1 MDIRSPS
8 LTFGECLF
16 FRGWPVSAAFFERP
30 VWEQTIGKQS
40 NERPSQKN
48 PAVPEARLRGTSNT
62 RHPSHLHYRFAL
74 ATANFQHSASF
85 ALEVRFRSRSPLTL
99 RHREA
104 FRSKRGFSFRV
115 YATLRPIAVP
125 VIARWVWVAT
135 NGPIRA
141 ICFPAHLAL
150 PPLTAVKLSR
160 DVFKSRRRFLS
171 TRKGK
176 RIE

>member
-1 MDIRSPS
+1 MSKAVYLSRSHHEKIRRCRMLRPKPSAIGEASHRFAPGLARSP
-8 LTFGECLF
+8 
-16 FRGWPVSAAFFERP
+16 
-30 VWEQTIGKQS
+30 
-40 NERPSQKN
+40 
-48 PAVPEARLRGTSNT
+48 LRGTSNT

-104 FRSKRGFSFRV
+104 FRSKRGLSFRV